1 MVRWLILALLPLAF
15 GCAGSTASRGE
26 RLADAYRVLQASLL
40 VRDYRTT
47 ATLLDARL
55 RAAFL
60 AELERAERNL
70 SISELELLSMTMS
83 ADGERAE
90 TVSRI
95 TYFELPSTVLRTETL
110 RVFWVFTEKEWII
123 EGVEGGP
130 LSLSFPPQNGI
141 SSSPSPNPPTSSW

>member
-1 MVRWLILALLPLAF
+1 MVRWLILALFPLVV
-15 GCAGSTASRGE
+15 GCAGSTATRGE
-26 RLADAYRVLQASLL
+26 KLADAYRMLQASLV

-70 SISELELLSMTMS
+70 SITEIELLSMTMS

-90 TVSRI
+90 TVSRLA
-95 TYFELPSTVLRTETL
+95 YFELPSTVLRTEAV
-110 RVFWVFTEKEWII
+110 RVHWVYAGGEWRIQ
-123 EGVEGGP
+123 GMEGGP
-130 LSLSFPPQNGI
+130 LPIPGPSQNGI
-141 SSSPSPNPPTSSW
+141 SSSPSPNPPASSW